1 MQKII
6 NTGDLPE
13 EEVKLIADFIEF
25 FKTRKEKEVKKERE
39 DITFI
44 TWHLEVKGK
53 LRREEISDL
62 YL

>member
-25 FKTRKEKEVKKERE
+25 FKTRKEKEVKLKERE

-53 LRREEISDL
+53 LRREEI
-62 YL
+62 Y

>member
-53 LRREEISDL
+53 LRREEIYD

>member
-25 FKTRKEKEVKKERE
+25 FKTRKEKEVKLKERE

-53 LRREEISDL
+53 LRREEIYD

>member
-53 LRREEISDL
+53 LRREEI
-62 YL
+62 Y